1 MEIILR
7 IFLCFSGLYQVTE
20 DLVKAG
26 TSEAAVNGVGG
37 SNREDGARREQWG
50 KMDQEGKGKVSVR
63 YFSFYHR
70 LPLD

>member
-1 MEIILR
+1 M
-7 IFLCFSGLYQVTE
+7 
-20 DLVKAG
+20 KAG

-63 YFSFYHR
+63 CFSFYHR